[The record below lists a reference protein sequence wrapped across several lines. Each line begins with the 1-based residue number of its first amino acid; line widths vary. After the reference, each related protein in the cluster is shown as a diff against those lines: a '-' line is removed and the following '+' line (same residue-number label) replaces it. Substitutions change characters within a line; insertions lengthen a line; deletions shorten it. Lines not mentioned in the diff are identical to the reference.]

1 MKGEDNF
8 MPDYKKMYLE
18 LVDGME
24 KAMEV
29 IDEAMLQAEDIYIET
44 VEEE

>member
-1 MKGEDNF
+1 